1 MMKMNRNDSN
11 SQDSIRLQ
19 AYLAHCGVAS
29 RRASEQIILDG
40 RVSVNGTVV
49 TELGTKV
56 RAGDDVKVDGK
67 TVHLESRKCYVLL
80 NKPAGFVCSASDEK
94 GRPTVLSLLTDV
106 EARVYPVGRLDFDTS
121 GLLILTNDGELA
133 NRVMHPKGEVKKT
146 YLARIGGR
154 LTPQQLDML
163 RSGVLIDIPLYG
175 ADKGK
180 TKKYKT
186 RPAEVEV
193 LDENASQSVVQIVI
207 SEGKNRQ
214 VRKMFAAAGHRVLA
228 LERVTIGNVK
238 LGRTK
243 PGNYRRLTAA
253 EIEELRNS

>member
-1 MMKMNRNDSN
+1 MIEYIQKIKGVQM
-11 SQDSIRLQ
+11 RLNK
-19 AYLAHCGVAS
+19 YIAHSGIVS
-29 RRASEQIILDG
+29 RRKADELTAAG
-40 RVSVNGTVV
+40 KVTVNGAVMTQPGYDVQP
-49 TELGTKV
+49 
-56 RAGDDVKVDGK
+56 GDIVMVEGK
-67 TVHLESRKCYVLL
+67 LAQADEKLCYYAL
-80 NKPAGFVCSASDEK
+80 NKPAGYVTTASDEK

-106 EARVYPVGRLDFDTS
+106 DVRVYPVGRLDFDTS

-163 RSGVLIDIPLYG
+163 RSGVQIDIPLYG

-180 TKKYKT
+180 TKKYRT

-228 LERVTIGNVK
+228 LERVAIGNVK